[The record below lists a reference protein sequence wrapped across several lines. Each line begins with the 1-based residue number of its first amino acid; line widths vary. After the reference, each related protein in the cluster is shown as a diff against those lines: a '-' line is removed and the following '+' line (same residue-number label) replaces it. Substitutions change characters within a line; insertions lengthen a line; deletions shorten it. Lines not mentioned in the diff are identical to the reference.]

1 MRYLFLMICPFIIF
15 MPCANSV
22 YTAQLGIKSQ
32 KGLILNPF
40 QNSFSIKVLGF
51 VSMGESDNSYLFM
64 VDKATKNSFK
74 KGDVFDIVSETG
86 DKFKGT
92 FQRLE
97 PSDRFLQIVALVSG
111 GDNPI
116 GNLQN
121 SDFYIVSEGGS
132 FPGQKTTVVE
142 EKMTTS
148 NLSVVFSGK
157 VWKANGTS
165 ALYYEGGNSMMDET
179 GKPYFQIGFSA
190 VNAPDNRKL
199 TFTFMNFV
207 PNIGKIKSPLK
218 VLMTGHD
225 SGDLNKSEVQGYQVN
240 PKFPEQ
246 ATNLVVE
253 ITKWERISV
262 SKAKIS
268 GTFSGKL
275 KGLMGAPDLDCQ
287 NGIFENMEVDCY
299 TQKY

>member
-1 MRYLFLMICPFIIF
+1 MICQFIIF

-22 YTAQLGIKSQ
+22 NAAPLGIKSQ
-32 KGLILNPF
+32 KGFILKHF

-74 KGDVFDIVSETG
+74 RGDVFDMVSETG
-86 DKFKGT
+86 DRFKGT

-97 PSDRFLQIVALVSG
+97 PSERFLQIVAIVSG
-111 GDNPI
+111 NDTPI

-121 SDFYIVSEGGS
+121 SDFYIVPVGGS
-132 FPGQKTTVVE
+132 FPGQKPSEIE
-142 EKMTTS
+142 EKITSS
-148 NLSVVFSGK
+148 NLKVFFSGK
-157 VWKANGTS
+157 EWKANSTS
-165 ALYYEGGNSMMDET
+165 ALFYEGGNSMMDKT
-179 GKPYFQIGFSA
+179 GKPYFQISFSA
-190 VNAPDNRKL
+190 VDAHDTRKL
-199 TFTFMNFV
+199 NFTCNNFV
-207 PNIGKIKSPLK
+207 PSLGIIKSPMK
-218 VLMTGHD
+218 VLMTGHP
-225 SGDLNKSEVQGYQVN
+225 SGDLKNSEVQGYQVN

-253 ITKWERISV
+253 ITKWERISP

-275 KGLMGAPDLDCQ
+275 KGLIGAPDLDFQ
-287 NGIFENMEVDCY
+287 NGVFENIEVVCY